1 MTTQFNPL
9 SETTDKNVRKILSN
23 WCEYLSVQRNLSDKT
38 VSSYMEDMKGFFDF
52 LFSSFSQPVDEK
64 LLRDLTIT
72 DFRSFMAWRH
82 QNQADR
88 TTVARGV
95 SALKN
100 FFKYLMRQNILK
112 NTSVMSIRSA
122 RPHHHLPH
130 PITSNQAEDFLK
142 TAFELHKYPWSGWRD
157 KALFTLMYG
166 CGLRIAE
173 ALSLNVKDVTPMP
186 EVLCIRG
193 KGNKERLVPVLPRV
207 QKTLQTYL
215 DHHPYPRPDYPL
227 FVGFHGDRIN
237 PGVVQRTVRK
247 IREKLSLP
255 ETTTPHALRHSFA
268 THLLENG
275 GDLKSIQELLG
286 HKTLSATQRY
296 TQITTRD
303 MQRVYQKSH
312 PRAG

>member
-9 SETTDKNVRKILSN
+9 SETTDKNVRKMLDQ

-38 VSSYMEDMKGFFDF
+38 VSSYMEDMKGFCDF

-64 LLRDLTIT
+64 LLQDLSVT
-72 DFRSFMAWRH
+72 DFRSFLAWRH
-82 QNQADR
+82 QNQVDR
-88 TTVARGV
+88 NSVARGI
-95 SALKN
+95 SAIKN

-112 NTSVMSIRSA
+112 NTAVMSVAVA
-122 RPHHHLPH
+122 RPKHHLPH
-130 PITSNQAEDFLK
+130 PITSEQAKKFLK
-142 TAFELHKYPWSGWRD
+142 KAFELHKHPWSGWRD
-157 KALFTLMYG
+157 RALFTLMYG

-173 ALSLNVKDVTPMP
+173 ALALDVKDVVPMP
-186 EVLCIRG
+186 EVLCIKG
-193 KGNKERLVPVLPRV
+193 KGNKERLVPVLPAV
-207 QKTLQTYL
+207 QTILQTYL
-215 DHHPYPRPDYPL
+215 EHHPYPRPNNPL

-237 PGVVQRTVRK
+237 PGVVQRTVRN
-247 IREKLSLP
+247 IRKKLSLP

>member
-9 SETTDKNVRKILSN
+9 SETTTEKVKKLLDSWN
-23 WCEYLSVQRNLSDKT
+23 EYLTVQRNLSPQT
-38 VSSYMEDMKGFFDF
+38 VSSYMEDMKSFFDF
-52 LFSSFSQPVDEK
+52 LFRSFNQQADEA
-64 LLRDLTIT
+64 LLRDLTVT
-72 DFRSFMAWRH
+72 DFRSFLAWRH

-88 TTVARGV
+88 STVARGM

-100 FFKYLMRQNILK
+100 FFKYLMYQNILK
-112 NTSVMSIRSA
+112 NQAIMSVAVA

-130 PITSNQAEDFLK
+130 PITSNQAEMFLDK
-142 TAFELHKYPWSGWRD
+142 AFELHKYPWSGWRD

-173 ALSLNVKDVTPMP
+173 ALALDVKDVTPMP
-186 EVLCIRG
+186 EVLCIKG
-193 KGNKERLVPVLPRV
+193 KGQKERLVPVLPKV
-207 QKTLQTYL
+207 QKTIQTYL
-215 DHHPYPRPDYPL
+215 NHHPYLRPNAPL
-227 FVGFHGDRIN
+227 FIGFHGDRIN

-247 IREKLSLP
+247 IRTALNLP

-286 HKTLSATQRY
+286 HKSLSATQRY

-312 PRAG
+312 PRAV